1 MSEKH
6 LPTLLSQ
13 REMVQQTYADLM
25 QSIFLRVDASIDSI
39 EEMRSQPKSAENWK
53 NAKFCY
59 LQCRKICECAAL
71 AVLMA
76 HSPYQISPRLKNKYN
91 ARLIFTELLQ
101 TNVEGL
107 PIPVLF
113 NTVHDPEGMSLIT
126 RLEARLDASGLKEI
140 YEACDRRL
148 HIGSFKLI
156 LSGKSPKYNADGMIS
171 WQVRLT
177 NLLNSRIV
185 RLLKVDAVLLV
196 VLKDSQSLSLKCG
209 FAGKQ
214 DGFLFQDGDD
224 VRPLIDLA

>member
-1 MSEKH
+1 
-6 LPTLLSQ
+6 
-13 REMVQQTYADLM
+13 MVQQTYADLM
-25 QSIFLRVDASIDSI
+25 QQIFLRVDASIDSI
-39 EEMRSQPKSAENWK
+39 EEMRSQPKIAENWK
-53 NAKFCY
+53 NAKLCY

-71 AVLMA
+71 AILMA

-91 ARLIFTELLQ
+91 ARLIFTEQLQ

-107 PIPVLF
+107 LIPVLL

-140 YEACDRRL
+140 YEACGRRL

-156 LSGKSPKYNADGMIS
+156 LSGKSLKYNADGIIS

-196 VLKDSQSLSLKCG
+196 VLKDSQSLSSKCG

-214 DGFLFQDGDD
+214 DGFRFQDGDD